1 MLNRGLSN
9 ICFCCKQLI
18 NEDTLHGD
26 RLDVEGTYFVDC
38 FQYSPLLLG
47 GQIIEHS
54 GHLQGIDRFADR
66 KGCGLDFQLTE
77 ALQGIITVVGRC
89 GVVGI
94 YRNDL
99 GSVGAS
105 LLRISRE

>member
-1 MLNRGLSN
+1 MLNRGLPH
-9 ICFCCKQLI
+9 IGFRCKQLI
-18 NEDTLHGD
+18 NEDTLHGN

-38 FQYSPLLLG
+38 FQYSPLLLS

-54 GHLQGIDRFADR
+54 GHLQGIDRLTDCE
-66 KGCGLDFQLTE
+66 GCGLDFQLTE
-77 ALQGIITVVGRC
+77 ALQRVITVIGRC

-94 YRNDL
+94 YGNNLRAI
-99 GSVGAS
+99 SAS